1 MIKTLL
7 ICLLVLSCVVT
18 SGCFFGNSE
27 PQTRTDHFW
36 YGGAS
41 FVSND
46 KVCYDLN
53 RTSSWGPASSHTETE
68 LAASLH
74 TRKLDQIEPETSL
87 NVVVDNYGAET
98 CYVLSNGKFIT
109 AGSNV
114 VNNTKT
120 YEIRFLQDDGSILVT
135 HELPARPRGIS
146 VTQDEAMLAVSTRGS
161 FRIFDVN
168 GNLLKSDDSLGHFV
182 WESNTTAFAYDE
194 NARKLVSYS
203 YTNGVLKNFDLDFKP
218 MKYNAA
224 LHQLYCLDFQIFKT
238 LDTDT
243 MQVTEEDLSEY
254 LPPFYNPEYELP
266 NISPNGRYILVGDGG
281 TYYLVDRESKTYT
294 VFIENHT
301 DTYDI

>member
-1 MIKTLL
+1 
-7 ICLLVLSCVVT
+7 
-18 SGCFFGNSE
+18 
-27 PQTRTDHFW
+27 
-36 YGGAS
+36 
-41 FVSND
+41 
-46 KVCYDLN
+46 
-53 RTSSWGPASSHTETE
+53 
-68 LAASLH
+68 
-74 TRKLDQIEPETSL
+74 
-87 NVVVDNYGAET
+87 
-98 CYVLSNGKFIT
+98 
-109 AGSNV
+109 
-114 VNNTKT
+114 
-120 YEIRFLQDDGSILVT
+120 
-135 HELPARPRGIS
+135 
-146 VTQDEAMLAVSTRGS
+146 MLAVSTRGS